1 MLDLLIEDNF
11 SCVLNSTAILDAI
24 RSRECEILFEFQV
37 KSRLVAL
44 PEKWNCG
51 SKRVHLSDGMRRP
64 VSTGCDKLP
73 MIDVLKAQRKG
84 DRQCRRLGICRYTQ
98 TMEPP
103 QFIPS
108 REVARHGGRPA
119 YRAHDADSQAWE
131 SALRTR
137 GSLPEDPAQC
147 VAATSSRVAKLPAEV
162 LR

>member
-1 MLDLLIEDNF
+1 
-11 SCVLNSTAILDAI
+11 
-24 RSRECEILFEFQV
+24 
-37 KSRLVAL
+37 K
-44 PEKWNCG
+44 KWNK
-51 SKRVHLSDGMRRP
+51 SWREQKKLL
-64 VSTGCDKLP
+64 TGIGLL
-73 MIDVLKAQRKG
+73 ME
-84 DRQCRRLGICRYTQ
+84 GICRYTQ

-108 REVARHGGRPA
+108 RELARHGGRPA

-162 LR
+162 LRCRSTSYDPRTGTRPRTTHAVDRQR

>member
-1 MLDLLIEDNF
+1 MKTTS

-51 SKRVHLSDGMRRP
+51 SKHVHLSDGMRRP

-119 YRAHDADSQAWE
+119 YRARAHDADSQAWE

>member
-1 MLDLLIEDNF
+1 MKTTS

-108 REVARHGGRPA
+108 REVARYGGRPLF
-119 YRAHDADSQAWE
+119 RATEGLRTHYEPSLTSLFSLTSQLIHCL
-131 SALRTR
+131 SALPYHFPITA
-137 GSLPEDPAQC
+137 SDLQI
-147 VAATSSRVAKLPAEV
+147 
-162 LR
+162 

>member
-1 MLDLLIEDNF
+1 MWG
-11 SCVLNSTAILDAI
+11 
-24 RSRECEILFEFQV
+24 SRHLTGQGRDGIQV
-37 KSRLVAL
+37 Y
-44 PEKWNCG
+44 EN
-51 SKRVHLSDGMRRP
+51 RVLSDGMRRP

-147 VAATSSRVAKLPAEV
+147 VAATFSRVAKLPAEV